1 MHMWKNNIH
10 VPSCICQVSANPI
23 FNSNFGCF
31 QLQVFSLLE
40 QEHDSIK
47 SSTYNIICTYIF
59 GVSTN
64 IVGSFRVVST
74 FCEPFFDRS
83 TISGGMV
90 VNPTAKTTTA
100 ENPRLE
106 TMNNV
111 TFFYRR
117 LVFDLK

>member
-1 MHMWKNNIH
+1 MWKNNIH
-10 VPSCICQVSANPI
+10 VPSCICQV

-90 VNPTAKTTTA
+90 VNPTAKTTT